1 MELVKDFDA
10 FFVDEIEAAQEK
22 LKLELS
28 PHSKLYLIHLLKHLS
43 DSRDFFYSEV
53 VQDKPLGVVLM
64 EALHKNIFERT
75 RDLKAVGD
83 LSLIF
88 SGLYPDF
95 LTRRMVDIDYFIEIG
110 RRSYRLLSDTYGPYR
125 TKQELY
131 RLYSRLVAEF
141 LSLIEILTEISGELN
156 FMDDADITKALS
168 RWRLTRVR
176 RYHEILERHK
186 VVVLES
192 GEGGQYGSQ

>member
-1 MELVKDFDA
+1 MELVKGFDA
-10 FFVDEIEAAQEK
+10 FFVDEIEAAEER

-28 PHSKLYLIHLLKHLS
+28 PHAKLYLIHLLKHLS
-43 DSRDFFYSEV
+43 ESRDFFFSDV
-53 VQDKPLGVVLM
+53 VQEKPLGIVLM

-88 SGLYPDF
+88 SGLYPEF

-131 RLYSRLVAEF
+131 RLYSVLFAEF
-141 LSLIEILTEISGELN
+141 LRLIDVLTEISGELH
-156 FMDDADITKALS
+156 FMDEADIVKALA
-168 RWRLTRVR
+168 RWRRTGLK
-176 RYHEILERHK
+176 RYHDILERHG
-186 VVVLES
+186 VFPIS
-192 GEGGQYGSQ
+192 SQGPEEDGPW

>member
-1 MELVKDFDA
+1 MELVKGFDA
-10 FFVDEIEAAQEK
+10 FFVDEIEAAEER
-22 LKLELS
+22 LNLELS
-28 PHSKLYLIHLLKHLS
+28 PHAKLYLIHLLKHLS
-43 DSRDFFYSEV
+43 ESRDFFFSDV
-53 VQDKPLGVVLM
+53 VQEKPLGVVLM

-88 SGLYPDF
+88 SGLYPEF

-131 RLYSRLVAEF
+131 RLYSVLVAEF
-141 LSLIEILTEISGELN
+141 LRLIDVLTEISGELH
-156 FMDDADITKALS
+156 FMDEADIAKALA
-168 RWRLTRVR
+168 RWRRTGIK
-176 RYHEILERHK
+176 RYQDILERHGI
-186 VVVLES
+186 VPIPPPGTEES
-192 GEGGQYGSQ
+192 GSW